1 LDLNTNTLSCR
12 SLDEAPRVPIFA
24 GHREK
29 KPSQVQALTTAVTEM
44 ARAMTPTGGRASP
57 APSTYTPT
65 AGISPGKVA
74 NRRSNYL
81 QQMRDLHSL
90 FESGAIT
97 DKEFQEQKVPILD
110 QLKKNSLPLDY
121 IC

>member
-1 LDLNTNTLSCR
+1 M
-12 SLDEAPRVPIFA
+12 SLDEAPRVSIFA
-24 GHREK
+24 GREK

-57 APSTYTPT
+57 SPSTYTPT
-65 AGISPGKVA
+65 AGISPGEVA
-74 NRRSNYL
+74 NLHSNYL

-97 DKEFQEQKVPILD
+97 DKEFQEQKVPILN
-110 QLKKNSLPLDY
+110 QLKTHSLLTIFIDLQTVLL
-121 IC
+121 CV